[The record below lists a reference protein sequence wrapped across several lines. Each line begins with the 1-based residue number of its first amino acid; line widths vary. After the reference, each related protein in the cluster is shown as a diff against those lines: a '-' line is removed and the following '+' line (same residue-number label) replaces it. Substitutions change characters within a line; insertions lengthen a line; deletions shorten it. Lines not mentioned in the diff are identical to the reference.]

1 MAEIPVAAQ
10 AHGGRFNICRYRLI
24 GHMEMAGSYFAAQLF
39 TIFFRYRLFSGNG
52 LPVGLLEIEKPGE
65 AV

>member
-10 AHGGRFNICRYRLI
+10 AHGRSLNISGYRLI
-24 GHMEMAGSYFAAQLF
+24 RHMEMAGPYVAAQLF
-39 TIFFRYRLFSGNG
+39 TKLFSNSLLPGHG
-52 LPVGLLEIEKPGE
+52 LPVGLEIEKPGE